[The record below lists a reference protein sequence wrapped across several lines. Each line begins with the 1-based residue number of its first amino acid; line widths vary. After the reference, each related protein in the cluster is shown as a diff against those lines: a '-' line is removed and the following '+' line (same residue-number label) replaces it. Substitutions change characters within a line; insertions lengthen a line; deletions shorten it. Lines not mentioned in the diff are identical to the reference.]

1 MPPRSY
7 HIELSCCLKG
17 QIDIKLNDTDNDEPI
32 LKCKGCAALA
42 RLSCKT
48 ERICGSCFFTNPACV
63 CIRKHKPAKTPR
75 GFCPPQS
82 VIHSLSA
89 LFSVVCIS

>member
-17 QIDIKLNDTDNDEPI
+17 QIDIKLNDTDDDEPTQMD
-32 LKCKGCAALA
+32 KCKGCAALA

-48 ERICGSCFFTNPACV
+48 ERICGSFFYKSCLCLHT
-63 CIRKHKPAKTPR
+63 
-75 GFCPPQS
+75 
-82 VIHSLSA
+82 
-89 LFSVVCIS
+89 